1 MSASKAITEEEAQ
14 LYDRQIRLW
23 GLDAQKRLRASR
35 VLVAGMKGLG
45 CEVVKNLVLA
55 GVNSL
60 TMIDHE
66 NLSKEDVDSQFLAPR
81 DKIGTN
87 RAEASLD
94 RVKQLNPGV
103 EIKVD
108 KSNLDTK
115 EANFFSEN
123 FDLVVITNFPKD
135 TLVRINQMCRDA
147 GVKFF
152 AGDIF
157 GFFGYSFMDLVEHEF
172 VEEVKQIVA
181 AKTEN
186 KSNNEEG
193 PSNAKKARVLEVEEP
208 ETKMV
213 KNSMKFVP
221 LKDALNVDWGQE
233 AYKKRIKRMDPSY
246 FLLQV

>member
-1 MSASKAITEEEAQ
+1 
-14 LYDRQIRLW
+14 
-23 GLDAQKRLRASR
+23 
-35 VLVAGMKGLG
+35 
-45 CEVVKNLVLA
+45 
-55 GVNSL
+55 
-60 TMIDHE
+60 
-66 NLSKEDVDSQFLAPR
+66 
-81 DKIGTN
+81 
-87 RAEASLD
+87 
-94 RVKQLNPGV
+94 
-103 EIKVD
+103 
-108 KSNLDTK
+108 
-115 EANFFSEN
+115 
-123 FDLVVITNFPKD
+123 
-135 TLVRINQMCRDA
+135 MCRDA